1 MPILSTLAQ
10 TVKLP
15 DCRISNPTCFVW
27 SWILNIARPRLLSV
41 ILSGS
46 MLSACAGIFNK
57 YQTFRFENLSL
68 SSDCLLFF
76 LSLKWNKVLH

>member
-41 ILSGS
+41 ILSGF
-46 MLSACAGIFNK
+46 MLSACAGK

-76 LSLKWNKVLH
+76 CL